1 MSPRILLVA
10 PLALALA
17 ACGASGDGNTQK
29 TTPATAATASQATPG
44 AAAPAASTPA
54 TATSAA
60 AAPAAATS
68 ASTAGNNAAPAA
80 SNGMSAAARA
90 AMAKAASQFVDNG
103 KWVEGKH
110 YFLIQPQQPKV
121 TNTHKVE
128 VVEVFNWGC
137 PACNAAHKMMD
148 KLKAELPS
156 YATMTYL
163 PAGFRPDENWVL
175 YQRTYLTAKALGLAD
190 KSYDAMFEATW
201 KTGETASYNLGTG
214 RLNPKSKW
222 ADLQDVAKF
231 YHDKYGV
238 PEKKFI
244 AIANSFA
251 IDTQIKRA
259 DKLVKSYGV
268 LGTPTLVIDGKYRY
282 GFQSA
287 GGYAQGIAL
296 TKWLVA
302 KEAKRLADAAAAK

>member
-1 MSPRILLVA
+1 MSPRLLFVA

-17 ACGASGDGNTQK
+17 ACGSSGGGNTP
-29 TTPATAATASQATPG
+29 TTPTAAASASQAAPAAPARPASSATAAATHATAAPATAASTNADSAT
-44 AAAPAASTPA
+44 AAST
-54 TATSAA
+54 
-60 AAPAAATS
+60 
-68 ASTAGNNAAPAA
+68 
-80 SNGMSAAARA
+80 GMSAATRA
-90 AMAKAASQFVDNG
+90 AMAKAASQFTDTG

-121 TNTHKVE
+121 TNTPKVE

-190 KSYDAMFEATW
+190 KSYDAMFTATW

-222 ADLQDVAKF
+222 ADLDDVAKF

-238 PEKKFI
+238 PVKKFK

-251 IDTQIKRA
+251 IDTKVKRA

-268 LGTPTLVIDGKYRY
+268 LGTPTLVIDGKYRF

-296 TKWLVA
+296 AKWLVA
-302 KEAKRLADAAAAK
+302 KEAKRLTDQAAAAK